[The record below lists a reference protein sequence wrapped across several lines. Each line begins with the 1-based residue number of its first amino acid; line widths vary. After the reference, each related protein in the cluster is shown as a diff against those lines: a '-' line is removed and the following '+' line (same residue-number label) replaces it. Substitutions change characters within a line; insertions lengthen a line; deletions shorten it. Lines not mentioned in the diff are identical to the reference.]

1 MFGCG
6 CEIESKNNGE
16 RRMLIILLVINGVI
30 FFAEIIVGII
40 SYSTALI
47 ADSLDMLA
55 DASNL
60 CNAIGLYT
68 VSRSLLAK
76 PLSAKGGRAPFAL
89 NQTVFLVESPGSQ
102 YYPTQVITSKFSRRK
117 KPRG

>member
-1 MFGCG
+1 
-6 CEIESKNNGE
+6 
-16 RRMLIILLVINGVI
+16 MLIILLIINGVI

-68 VSRSLLAK
+68 VSCSLLAK
-76 PLSAKGGRAPFAL
+76 AAPISKGGRASFAL

-102 YYPTQVITSKFSRRK
+102 YYPAQVIS
-117 KPRG
+117 G